1 MTSSVPHTRN
11 LLVLALAAAA
21 LAGCATPQ
29 SPYTGAAGTES
40 PQTRAARECWM
51 SAEKHPEW
59 NLDKRYAVV
68 DKCIAEKT
76 KR

>member
-1 MTSSVPHTRN
+1 LRN
-11 LLVLALAAAA
+11 Q
-21 LAGCATPQ
+21 Q